1 MYVSCATVHT
11 LLGLRLGLSRFKNL
25 PKGTKP
31 VHRLAGR
38 WVYLPM
44 FLLIPSNKNQNQ
56 ALTYN
61 TFKEKKVSL
70 LMTRFSHVS
79 SSLLWSYKW
88 DKLQKSLDTTVSH
101 NCCSHNFLLSS
112 LEGKCTKTK
121 ASFYKW
127 RLSRSFKNLHE
138 VLQVC
143 SLRAWQDVYLEI
155 QTVSRLLG
163 FGCQSGDQCARSTAH
178 SSLNSLGCYNLV
190 LVHFNMDQ
198 TVKNLPVMQ

>member
-1 MYVSCATVHT
+1 MKFLSAHDSKTTFSGVGGWEIRRVLTDSSCLWLHQDQQCVVIGVSCATVHT

-31 VHRLAGR
+31 VYRLAGR

-101 NCCSHNFLLSS
+101 ICCSHNFLLSS

-121 ASFYKW
+121 ASFYK
-127 RLSRSFKNLHE
+127 
-138 VLQVC
+138 
-143 SLRAWQDVYLEI
+143 
-155 QTVSRLLG
+155 
-163 FGCQSGDQCARSTAH
+163 
-178 SSLNSLGCYNLV
+178 
-190 LVHFNMDQ
+190 
-198 TVKNLPVMQ
+198 